1 MVIMFF
7 PFEKQEKKVAL
18 SGTDTH
24 QRLILLLRLV
34 KFNRSRNLIWIYI
47 TFLLPCQP
55 CQHWIATRDRSAH
68 VLQDQHVHTRC
79 RRRRV
84 YKMRLRFKNS
94 WGDAAGI
101 ISSLIDIKWR
111 AVTRY
116 IRSSFA
122 GSIFLIHQPGQG
134 SIIFQPRNS
143 SQPKTLYFLVL
154 YTMMPYNS
162 VLFLFVFFR
171 LSLAASCAW
180 IAF

>member
-111 AVTRY
+111 AVIYTFFFWVHFSHPSAGTRIDYIPCNPEIVPSPKLYIFWSY
-116 IRSSFA
+116 IRWCLIIWFFFCSF
-122 GSIFLIHQPGQG
+122 F
-134 SIIFQPRNS
+134 
-143 SQPKTLYFLVL
+143 
-154 YTMMPYNS
+154 
-162 VLFLFVFFR
+162 
-171 LSLAASCAW
+171 
-180 IAF
+180 